1 MIPPLHVITDDA
13 ILDRAGFLSQARGL
27 VATGGSGVALH
38 LRGPGLVG
46 RRIFELAKALQPDCR
61 ETGCLLLVN
70 DRLDIALALDLPGAH
85 LGQRSLPPGVAR
97 ELLGPARTIGL
108 SVHSRREGE
117 GGRRGEV
124 DFLVVGTLFPTLSH
138 PERKPGGV
146 GRLQEVGELDP
157 PPMVGIGGITP
168 RRVSEVLEAG
178 AAGVAVR
185 GGVWETPDPA
195 AAAGVYL
202 RELARWGASPATPGR
217 KGYPGAPHD
226 RP

>member
-13 ILDRAGFLSQARGL
+13 ILNRAGFLSQAREL
-27 VATGGSGVALH
+27 MAAGGSGVALH

-46 RRIFELAKALQPDCR
+46 RRIFELAKALRPDCR
-61 ETGCLLLVN
+61 ETGCMLLVN

-97 ELLGPARTIGL
+97 KLLGPARTLGL
-108 SVHSRREGE
+108 SVHGRREAE
-117 GGRRGEV
+117 GGKKGEV
-124 DFLVVGTLFPTLSH
+124 DFLVVGALFPTRSH
-138 PERKPGGV
+138 PERKAGGV
-146 GRLQEVGELDP
+146 GRLREIGELNP

-168 RRVSEVLEAG
+168 PRVGEVLDVG
-178 AAGVAVR
+178 AVGVAVR

-202 RELARWGASPATPGR
+202 RELARWAAGPALPGG
-217 KGYPGAPHD
+217 KGHHGAPHG